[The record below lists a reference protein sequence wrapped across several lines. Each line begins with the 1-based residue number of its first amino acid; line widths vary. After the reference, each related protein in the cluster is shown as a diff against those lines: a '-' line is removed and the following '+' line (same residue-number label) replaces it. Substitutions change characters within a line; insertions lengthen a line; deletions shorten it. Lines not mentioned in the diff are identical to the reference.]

1 MQRSVI
7 IGHWF
12 LGRADFKKIEQIINN
27 EKIMKKGINK
37 LMAFVATFMLMC
49 AFIQKDDKETQIL
62 QDLIRAEEEI
72 IHLFEESD
80 DIASTR
86 FQELI
91 INNPETMEYPFEKL
105 KAITKKISFIESSDH
120 NVRIYG
126 IVTN

>member
-1 MQRSVI
+1 MKTGI
-7 IGHWF
+7 I
-12 LGRADFKKIEQIINN
+12 
-27 EKIMKKGINK
+27 K
-37 LMAFVATFMLMC
+37 LMAFFATTMLMC

-105 KAITKKISFIESSDH
+105 KAVTKKISFIESSDR
-120 NVRIYG
+120 NVRIYEYLSSQCLNG
-126 IVTN
+126 SEYHIAQYKSKGQV